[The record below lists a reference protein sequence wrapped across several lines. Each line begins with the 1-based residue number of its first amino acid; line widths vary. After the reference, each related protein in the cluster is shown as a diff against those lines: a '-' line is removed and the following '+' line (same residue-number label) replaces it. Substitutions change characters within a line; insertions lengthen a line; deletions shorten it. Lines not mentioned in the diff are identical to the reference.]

1 MASLNLDPG
10 VFKAIDANP
19 GGTLELFNK
28 YVERIRLVFDLAFRK
43 ADGTAYEPSEREKK
57 SMLLFR
63 EGDDMRDLF
72 QHVGNVTNDD
82 NFDQAIVKITNGLK
96 TRTNSV
102 VQRNLLLANFPQGTK
117 SFDRWSK
124 EVTNAAKLIDFANYD
139 WKQAAV
145 DAIVL
150 QTTNPKLRERALQ
163 DNVSYNELLKLGI
176 AKEQSA
182 KGAALLEKASGQT
195 NSHDTTS
202 EEVRRL
208 QNENRKLKARFPKT
222 SCTRCGNSKCGRGNK
237 CPAMGQQCTSC
248 SKPNHFAKVCR
259 SKRFNQKETS
269 KRI

>member
-63 EGDDMRDLF
+63 GGDDMRDLF

-150 QTTNPKLRERALQ
+150 QTTNPKLRERAL
-163 DNVSYNELLKLGI
+163 
-176 AKEQSA
+176 
-182 KGAALLEKASGQT
+182 
-195 NSHDTTS
+195 
-202 EEVRRL
+202 
-208 QNENRKLKARFPKT
+208 
-222 SCTRCGNSKCGRGNK
+222 
-237 CPAMGQQCTSC
+237 
-248 SKPNHFAKVCR
+248 
-259 SKRFNQKETS
+259 
-269 KRI
+269 